1 MSLTRACVRKDLL
14 RIARDPWSVWV
25 WLLIPILLALLM
37 TASFGGNDEG
47 FSARPTVLL
56 VDEDESAATALIRA
70 LSAQRWADDAAELIW
85 LDREQA
91 LAQLEDGRASA
102 MLVFPA
108 GLQSAWLDG
117 EPMQLPLAL
126 HPAQRIL
133 PSMVLEAAEMATELA
148 ERLRQ
153 LVGPELRVLA
163 ESGGSGLEM
172 LPAGLRVG
180 EVGTLI
186 ERWLDPP
193 RLSVRSVVPARA
205 PSPSLVSVML
215 PGWIWMALV
224 FMAQG
229 LSGDVWREREEGTL
243 RRALA
248 VPGGGRALLLGK
260 LGAGATV
267 AGLILAAGL
276 VIASFTRDAD
286 FVDTLLAWGFGVL
299 CFVGFHAPF
308 LWLALCVGSARAAS
322 LVGSLV
328 VFPLLML
335 GGSFFPLEALP
346 APIATVG
353 AFTPTG
359 WTQARFAALLNG
371 TAEPLDALIG
381 VALIVAIVLL
391 CTRFAD
397 RRLRGRFAVGAPS

>member
-1 MSLTRACVRKDLL
+1 MRLIRACVRKDLL
-14 RIARDPWSVWV
+14 RLARDPWSVWV
-25 WLLIPILLALLM
+25 WLLIPVLLALLM
-37 TASFGGNDEG
+37 TAAFGDGND

-70 LSAQRWADDAAELIW
+70 LSAQRWADDAADIAW
-85 LDREQA
+85 LDHEEA
-91 LAQLEDGRASA
+91 LAQLEDGRATA

-108 GLQSAWLDG
+108 GLQRAWLVG
-117 EPMQLPLAL
+117 EPMQLPLSL

-133 PSMVLEAAEMATELA
+133 PAMVLEAAEMAAELA

-153 LVGPELRVLA
+153 LVGPELAVLA
-163 ESGGSGLEM
+163 EGGGGGLEM
-172 LPAGLRVG
+172 LPAGLRMG
-180 EVGTLI
+180 EVGKI
-186 ERWLDPP
+186 VQRWVDPP
-193 RLSVRSVVPARA
+193 RLSVRSVVPPRA
-205 PSPSLVSVML
+205 PSPSLVSAML

-229 LSGDVWREREEGTL
+229 LSADVWREREEGTL

-260 LGAGATV
+260 LGAGAVV
-267 AGLILAAGL
+267 AGLVLGAGL
-276 VIASFTRDAD
+276 VIALLTVEITLANA
-286 FVDTLLAWGFGVL
+286 LLAWLFGVL

-308 LWLALCVGSARAAS
+308 LWLALSVGSARAAS

-335 GGSFFPLEALP
+335 GGSFFPLDSLP
-346 APIATVG
+346 ASIATVG

-359 WTQARFAALLNG
+359 WTLSRFAALLRG
-371 TAEPLDALIG
+371 TAEPFDALVG
-381 VALIVAIVLL
+381 VVVILVIVWL
-391 CTRFAD
+391 CTRLAD
-397 RRLRGRFAVGAPS
+397 RRLRGRFAVGAAS